1 MVDPPNDP
9 SPEEDIPP
17 SPPNPPLPPYNVCVD
32 DELDREVD
40 EDPLVA
46 VVYPEMLDI
55 GGNIAALGRLA
66 AADDAVE
73 RPEPEKECLV
83 AKCGSDEDVD
93 DGLPP

>member
-1 MVDPPNDP
+1 VLDPPNDP

-32 DELDREVD
+32 DEFDREVAG
-40 EDPLVA
+40 DPLVA
-46 VVYPEMLDI
+46 LVYPERLDI
-55 GGNIAALGRLA
+55 GGNTAALGRLD

-73 RPEPEKECLV
+73 MPEPEKECL
-83 AKCGSDEDVD
+83 AGKRGSDDDVD